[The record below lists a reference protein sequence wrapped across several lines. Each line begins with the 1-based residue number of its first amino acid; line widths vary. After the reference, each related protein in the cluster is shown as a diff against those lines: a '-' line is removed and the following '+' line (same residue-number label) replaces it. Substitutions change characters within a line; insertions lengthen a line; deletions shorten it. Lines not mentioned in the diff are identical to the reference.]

1 MLRNLRIKILKRLID
16 YYEYQVNSLSH
27 ELCYNRDLDNVEVMI
42 MTYEMNQADK
52 KAKVLNEVLIDVKIS
67 KYVGR

>member
-42 MTYEMNQADK
+42 MTHEMDQADK